1 MSAPRYMDAALFQG
15 LAGKAK
21 DSPRGRAHHNFHEM
35 EEPCHRMMV
44 GMQPETYIPP
54 HRHLS
59 PDKAEALLVLKGKL
73 GLLVFSEQGE
83 LLDKRVLEAGGECVG
98 VDLSPGVF
106 HALVVLAPDT
116 LMFECK
122 AGPYR
127 PVSEAEMAH
136 WAPREGDAGVAA
148 YHAWMLAQF
157 AEA

>member
-1 MSAPRYMDAALFQG
+1 
-15 LAGKAK
+15 
-21 DSPRGRAHHNFHEM
+21 
-35 EEPCHRMMV
+35 
-44 GMQPETYIPP
+44 
-54 HRHLS
+54 
-59 PDKAEALLVLKGKL
+59 
-73 GLLVFSEQGE
+73 
-83 LLDKRVLEAGGECVG
+83 VLEAGGECVG